1 MVASDFRVGTTA
13 LRLGAMIYFISCFCL
28 RQPTVLMLLLTGYL
42 SRHLAPFVCS
52 LDKLRLL
59 HLLRTPGIDSCH
71 VFSANI
77 WAVLCSV
84 ETVLIVRLTCSGRAD
99 TLEFCWQQDCILIT
113 GIAIKHGT
121 RYVLQPLWP
130 SLSGTLE
137 QYVKALISGCT
148 WEILPV

>member
-77 WAVLCSV
+77 
-84 ETVLIVRLTCSGRAD
+84 
-99 TLEFCWQQDCILIT
+99 
-113 GIAIKHGT
+113 
-121 RYVLQPLWP
+121 
-130 SLSGTLE
+130 
-137 QYVKALISGCT
+137 
-148 WEILPV
+148 